1 MLPGPPLILRQ
12 KRIRIP
18 RPGFVNCAWFGVLE
32 EDRRDELWLQLGDGR
47 PEGAGP
53 AARRWQVGSPDPT
66 GWSKNWKPAD
76 APHMV
81 LLVDDCYKMFAELQA
96 KGVEFRRKLEE
107 YPQSVSATF
116 SDSDGNLFTIRGLP
130 QRDSWD
136 YD

>member
-1 MLPGPPLILRQ
+1 
-12 KRIRIP
+12 
-18 RPGFVNCAWFGVLE
+18 
-32 EDRRDELWLQLGDGR
+32 
-47 PEGAGP
+47 
-53 AARRWQVGSPDPT
+53 
-66 GWSKNWKPAD
+66 
-76 APHMV
+76 MV